1 MPKDIFEHKSIA
13 KLVKALMLDEALEKV
28 TDELDSKAK
37 TTVASN
43 VEQLLPTT
51 PFSLTPIQHWFFEQA
66 LTSPAYWNQAILLTV
81 KKPLSQV
88 SLTKAVDELIKQHA
102 SLRLA
107 FEQVDG
113 QWQQRYQRYDA
124 DFAKTVVSCC
134 DEQISEAV
142 MAQYQQQF
150 SLASA
155 PLIRFVYF
163 PNSNAL
169 LCTAHH
175 LIVDAVSWQ
184 IIVEDLLAVYQQ
196 QEKSLPTKLPAI
208 GSEFYQ
214 WQAYLASLLSQ
225 DNDKSEQ
232 TKSAIDYWQQQLGAS
247 GDIADDFDNS
257 YAQSAHLSSHFDLA
271 TTSSLNHS
279 VNAAYNTKTPELLIT
294 ALVKTLLQ
302 HWQLAEVTIELEG
315 HGREHQILAQQ
326 SSLDLS
332 RTIGWF
338 TSRFPQ
344 KFSLNHDLASEII
357 ATKEQLRQV
366 PDNGASYGVVR
377 YLNDEISNHS
387 WGFSNLVSFNYLGK
401 RRTAIDGN
409 FSLANGLVS
418 KTRADDNQRPHLL
431 DVNAMIVD
439 DKLTIDWC
447 YAKSHEKFAD
457 IEQLIQLFTANVHT
471 IVAHCMSATN
481 GRPTASDFP
490 LAGLSEPSFV
500 ALLDEISVLPRT
512 LSAGN
517 GANFSGVLS
526 QQEQD

>member
-1 MPKDIFEHKSIA
+1 
-13 KLVKALMLDEALEKV
+13 
-28 TDELDSKAK
+28 
-37 TTVASN
+37 
-43 VEQLLPTT
+43 
-51 PFSLTPIQHWFFEQA
+51 
-66 LTSPAYWNQAILLTV
+66 
-81 KKPLSQV
+81 
-88 SLTKAVDELIKQHA
+88 
-102 SLRLA
+102 
-107 FEQVDG
+107 
-113 QWQQRYQRYDA
+113 
-124 DFAKTVVSCC
+124 
-134 DEQISEAV
+134 
-142 MAQYQQQF
+142 
-150 SLASA
+150 
-155 PLIRFVYF
+155 
-163 PNSNAL
+163 
-169 LCTAHH
+169 
-175 LIVDAVSWQ
+175 
-184 IIVEDLLAVYQQ
+184 
-196 QEKSLPTKLPAI
+196 
-208 GSEFYQ
+208 
-214 WQAYLASLLSQ
+214 
-225 DNDKSEQ
+225 
-232 TKSAIDYWQQQLGAS
+232 
-247 GDIADDFDNS
+247 
-257 YAQSAHLSSHFDLA
+257 
-271 TTSSLNHS
+271 
-279 VNAAYNTKTPELLIT
+279 VNAAYNTKTQELLIT

-315 HGREHQILAQQ
+315 HGREHKILTQQ

-344 KFSLNHDLASEII
+344 KFSLNNELASEII

-377 YLNDEISNHS
+377 YLRGETSDIS
-387 WGFSNLVSFNYLGK
+387 WGFSNLVSFNYLGN

-409 FSLANGLVS
+409 FSLADGLVS